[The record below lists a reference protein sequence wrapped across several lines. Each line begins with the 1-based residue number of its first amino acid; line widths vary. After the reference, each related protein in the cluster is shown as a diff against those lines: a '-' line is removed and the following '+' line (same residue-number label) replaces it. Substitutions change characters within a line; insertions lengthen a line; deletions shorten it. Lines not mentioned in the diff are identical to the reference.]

1 MQQILLFGH
10 ADKIVPWCDGF
21 EIKGNGSID
30 FSLSGVNK
38 LQIQEGKD
46 INWMNLIDS
55 ELHNFASQE
64 EIIDLQYCGGGYPF
78 AFYDKYISSLW
89 KKLENYCNQKSTA
102 ERDFFN
108 LYCDLCC
115 RDVHGGALLPA
126 LIPHVYVNW
135 NFSKEERAKRKNPFI
150 VDFIFKSSAFGTN
163 DLVVVEIDGLS
174 HYNIYD
180 RERKKYELSED
191 VYAEHL
197 KKDRWLRKQGFK
209 VFRIGN
215 SEIKT
220 ITSSPEKDKLDIFHD
235 FFTEVFGEI
244 VFIERQEFDYNP
256 YSPSPNRSRIAL

>member
-1 MQQILLFGH
+1 MQQILLFGK
-10 ADKIVPWCDGF
+10 ADKSVPWCDGF

-55 ELHNFASQE
+55 QLHNLASQK
-64 EIIDLQYCGGGYPF
+64 EIIDLESISGGYPF
-78 AFYDKYISSLW
+78 AFYDKYISNLW

-115 RDVHGGALLPA
+115 RDLHGGALLPA

-135 NFSKEERAKRKNPFI
+135 NFSKEKRAKIKKPFI

-163 DLVVVEIDGLS
+163 DIVVVEIDGLS
-174 HYNIYD
+174 HYTIYD
-180 RERKKYELSED
+180 NERKKYEPSED

-197 KKDRWLRKQGFK
+197 KKDRGLRKQGFK

-215 SEIKT
+215 SELKA
-220 ITSSPEKDKLDIFHD
+220 ITSLPEKDKLDNFYD

-244 VFIERQEFDYNP
+244 VFIER
-256 YSPSPNRSRIAL
+256 

>member
-1 MQQILLFGH
+1 MYL
-10 ADKIVPWCDGF
+10 IV
-21 EIKGNGSID
+21 KQSA
-30 FSLSGVNK
+30 V
-38 LQIQEGKD
+38 
-46 INWMNLIDS
+46 
-55 ELHNFASQE
+55 
-64 EIIDLQYCGGGYPF
+64 
-78 AFYDKYISSLW
+78 
-89 KKLENYCNQKSTA
+89 
-102 ERDFFN
+102 
-108 LYCDLCC
+108 YCDLCC
-115 RDVHGGALLPA
+115 RDVHRGALLPA

-135 NFSKEERAKRKNPFI
+135 NFSKKEREKIEKPFI

-163 DLVVVEIDGLS
+163 EIVVVEIDGLS

-180 RERKKYELSED
+180 SERKKNELSED

-244 VFIERQEFDYNP
+244 VFIAR
-256 YSPSPNRSRIAL
+256 

>member
-1 MQQILLFGH
+1 MQQILLFGN
-10 ADKIVPWCDGF
+10 ADKSVPWCDGF

-30 FSLSGVNK
+30 FSVSGVNK

-46 INWMNLIDS
+46 INWMNFLDS
-55 ELHNFASQE
+55 QLHNLASQE
-64 EIIDLQYCGGGYPF
+64 EIIDLGYRSGGDEF
-78 AFYDKYISSLW
+78 AFYNNYISTLW
-89 KKLENYCNQKSTA
+89 KKLETYCNQKSTA

-115 RDVHGGALLPA
+115 RDPHGGALSPA

-135 NFSKEERAKRKNPFI
+135 DFSKEERANRKKPFI

-163 DLVVVEIDGLS
+163 DIVVVEIDGQS
-174 HYNIYD
+174 HYARYD
-180 RERKKYELSED
+180 TKRQKYELSED

-215 SEIKT
+215 SELKT
-220 ITSSPEKDKLDIFHD
+220 ITSSPEKDKRGNFYG
-235 FFTEVFGEI
+235 FFREIFGEI
-244 VFIERQEFDYNP
+244 VFIEG
-256 YSPSPNRSRIAL
+256 

>member
-1 MQQILLFGH
+1 MQQILLFGK
-10 ADKIVPWCDGF
+10 ADKFVPWCDGF

-30 FSLSGVNK
+30 FSVSGVNK

-55 ELHNFASQE
+55 QLPNLASQE
-64 EIIDLQYCGGGYPF
+64 EIIDLGYRHSMGDEF
-78 AFYDKYISSLW
+78 AFYNNYISSLW
-89 KKLENYCNQKSTA
+89 KKLETYCNQESTA

-115 RDVHGGALLPA
+115 RDVDGGAFLPA

-135 NFSKEERAKRKNPFI
+135 NFSKEERAKRKEPFI

-163 DLVVVEIDGLS
+163 DIVVVEIDGQS
-174 HYNIYD
+174 HYARYD
-180 RERKKYELSED
+180 TERQKYELSED

-215 SEIKT
+215 SELKT
-220 ITSSPEKDKLDIFHD
+220 ITSSPEKDKLDNFHN
-235 FFTEVFGEI
+235 FFTEVFGKI
-244 VFIERQEFDYNP
+244 VFIEG
-256 YSPSPNRSRIAL
+256 

>member
-1 MQQILLFGH
+1 MQQILLFGKDH
-10 ADKIVPWCDGF
+10 KFFPWCDGF

-30 FSLSGVNK
+30 FSVSGVNK

-55 ELHNFASQE
+55 QLHNLASQE
-64 EIIDLQYCGGGYPF
+64 EIIDLGYRHSGGDEF
-78 AFYDKYISSLW
+78 AFYDKYISRLW
-89 KKLENYCNQKSTA
+89 KKLETYCNQESTA

-108 LYCDLCC
+108 LYCHLCC
-115 RDVHGGALLPA
+115 RDYHGGASLPA

-135 NFSKEERAKRKNPFI
+135 NFSKEERANRKKPFI

-163 DLVVVEIDGLS
+163 DIVVVEIDGQS
-174 HYNIYD
+174 HYARYD
-180 RERKKYELSED
+180 DTKRPKYELSED

-244 VFIERQEFDYNP
+244 VFIAR
-256 YSPSPNRSRIAL
+256 

>member
-1 MQQILLFGH
+1 MQQILLFGK
-10 ADKIVPWCDGF
+10 ADKIFPLCDGF

-55 ELHNFASQE
+55 QLHNLADQE
-64 EIIDLQYCGGGYPF
+64 EIIDLESCSGGYPF

-89 KKLENYCNQKSTA
+89 KKLETYCNPKSTA
-102 ERDFFN
+102 EKLFFN
-108 LYCDLCC
+108 LYCELCC

-135 NFSKEERAKRKNPFI
+135 DFSQEERSKRKKPFI

-163 DLVVVEIDGLS
+163 DIVVVEIDGQS
-174 HYNIYD
+174 HYARYD
-180 RERKKYELSED
+180 TERKTYQLSED
-191 VYAEHL
+191 VYAENL

-215 SEIKT
+215 SELKT
-220 ITSSPEKDKLDIFHD
+220 ITSSPEKDKLDNFYC
-235 FFTEVFGEI
+235 FFTEVFGKI
-244 VFIERQEFDYNP
+244 VFY
-256 YSPSPNRSRIAL
+256 